1 MDWFFYDGNI
11 RHEKLMTCN
20 HASAIKLKF
29 KAQTKFIS
37 LRMDI
42 SHRVTVTARKSFP
55 LMIYPVNVTKSK
67 EIADLLT
74 FAEEI
79 FNGI

>member
-1 MDWFFYDGNI
+1 MMATSVMK
-11 RHEKLMTCN
+11 KLMTSN
-20 HASAIKLKF
+20 PTSAIKLKF
-29 KAQTKFIS
+29 KAQTKFNS

-55 LMIYPVNVTKSK
+55 LMIYPVNVTKCK
-67 EIADLLT
+67 ETADLLT

-79 FNGI
+79 LNGI